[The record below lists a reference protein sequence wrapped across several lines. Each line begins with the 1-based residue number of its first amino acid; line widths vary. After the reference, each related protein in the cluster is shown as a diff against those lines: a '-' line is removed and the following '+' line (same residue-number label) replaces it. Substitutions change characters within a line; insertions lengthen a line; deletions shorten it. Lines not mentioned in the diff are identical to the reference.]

1 MHRPAHGLFA
11 PATGNL
17 PRTRLY
23 IESREKLYEERLL
36 FATRAR
42 ATDASSDADM
52 QASELADFTLGSLR
66 ALYNPRLSPKHRT
79 SWSVDTKL
87 TKDKYTSV
95 ITELHIAPVQP
106 HACKAVFSDQ
116 RCMSSGCRPKAV
128 GTWHCRSTAESTD
141 LGLHKFRSSPRSAA
155 ALHISSGCH
164 QAVAGNSRCHNTA
177 ESTGLGRR
185 KLRSRPRS
193 FVAPRTSS
201 HCRQEVARTWRCHN
215 TAGSSARGLH
225 RPRSRPRSFVFEHT
239 ASRCRQ
245 EVSRTWRCRSTGPA
259 DLGLR
264 KRPAQVRTAACGH
277 KRFPQRDL

>member
-1 MHRPAHGLFA
+1 MSLGLKHSTHDFC
-11 PATGNL
+11 L
-17 PRTRLY
+17 P
-23 IESREKLYEERLL
+23 
-36 FATRAR
+36 RAR
-42 ATDASSDADM
+42 ARDRCKLRRRHASLRARSLYM
-52 QASELADFTLGSLR
+52 GSPR

-87 TKDKYTSV
+87 TKDNYTSV

-201 HCRQEVARTWRCHN
+201 HCRQEVARTWHCHN
-215 TAGSSARGLH
+215 TAGSSARGRH
-225 RPRSRPRSFVFEHT
+225 RPRSRPRSFVFSHT

-245 EVSRTWRCRSTGPA
+245 EVSRTWRCRSTAGPA